1 MKLKTGTI
9 YIHYDF
15 PIIFSAANEEGNLF
29 ICLYAEEADSG
40 LRYLCREVSSSLL
53 ADLENNRK
61 DIRSIFEKPGKLYS
75 LSLNA
80 QSEEP
85 IEVVETTEDIT
96 SILPERD
103 FYIGN
108 RESNVS
114 KPIDI
119 PSYSYATA

>member
-15 PIIFSAANEEGNLF
+15 PIIFSATNEEGNIF
-29 ICLYAEEADSG
+29 ICLFANEKNSG
-40 LRYLCREVSSSLL
+40 IKYFCKEVSSSLL

-61 DIRSIFEKPGKLYS
+61 DIRTIFEKPEKLYS
-75 LSLNA
+75 ISLNA

-85 IEVVETTEDIT
+85 IEAVETTEDIT
-96 SILPERD
+96 AILPEKD
-103 FYIGN
+103 LFIGN
-108 RESNVS
+108 RESGTS

-119 PSYSYATA
+119 PLY